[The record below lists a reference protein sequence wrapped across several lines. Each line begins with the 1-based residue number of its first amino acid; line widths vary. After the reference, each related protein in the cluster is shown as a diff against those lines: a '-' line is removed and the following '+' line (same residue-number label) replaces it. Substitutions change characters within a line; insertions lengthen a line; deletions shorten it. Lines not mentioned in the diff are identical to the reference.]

1 MMQQKHHQHGY
12 KIHQLRQSRQL
23 LMQQK
28 HHQHGYKIHQLR
40 QCRQLMMQQKHH
52 RLCMHEY
59 MTQHQYIYSTTHS
72 PTPLDIISYITFN
85 LHTCIH
91 RQYHSQLTYMY
102 SPTISQSINIYVFT
116 NNITINQHRS
126 RKEIIQRIMNEN

>member
-1 MMQQKHHQHGY
+1 M
-12 KIHQLRQSRQL
+12 
-23 LMQQK
+23 MQQK

>member
-12 KIHQLRQSRQL
+12 KIHQLRQYRQL
-23 LMQQK
+23 MMHSK

-52 RLCMHEY
+52 QPCMHEY

-72 PTPLDIISYITFN
+72 PTPLDIYPISPS
-85 LHTCIH
+85 TCIH
-91 RQYHSQLTYMY
+91 A
-102 SPTISQSINIYVFT
+102 FT
-116 NNITINQHRS
+116 NYITIKISMYGFTTHNQHLTCS
-126 RKEIIQRIMNEN
+126 TNNKT